1 MALNLKK
8 TEEAYNSSRANRSSI
23 GGDRWKP
30 KENESSVI
38 RLIPH
43 TLEYFDGEVVD
54 IGFLFLVHY
63 NVGPEGA
70 QTVVTCPRTYDV
82 EGNPEKGIVPV
93 RHRCPICEK
102 VSELRKGDEQ
112 QKARASELGAR
123 RRYLMNII
131 DMNAV
136 DKGVQAYECGATVRD
151 GIFAYCNQ
159 KYGDPMDIVAG
170 RNFTVTCV
178 VPNGN
183 KRKTDYKIMPDLTQT
198 SIKKILPQNW
208 KEQIAKLHT
217 MLPKAYSYEQI
228 KGIMLGSAEQEKT
241 AQDVKTATENR
252 QPSSQQHQPAPQQQP
267 TPQQQEFQQPQQ
279 QAPTNQGSS
288 NDAPLPCFGEEF
300 STVATSKCQTCASK
314 VECRTK
320 FLG

>member
-43 TLEYFDGEVVD
+43 TMEYFDGEVVD
-54 IGFLFLVHY
+54 IGFLYLVHY

-82 EGNPEKGIVPV
+82 AGDPEKGVVPV

-102 VSELRKGDEQ
+102 VAELRKGDEQ
-112 QKARASELGAR
+112 QKSRASELGAR
-123 RRYLMNII
+123 RRYLMNIL

-159 KYGDPMDIVAG
+159 KYGDPMDITAG
-170 RNFTVTCV
+170 RNFTLTCV

-198 SIKKILPQNW
+198 SVKKILPQNW
-208 KEQIAKLHT
+208 KEQIAKLKN

-241 AQDVKTATENR
+241 IQEVKEATEV
-252 QPSSQQHQPAPQQQP
+252 QQQAPLYQP
-267 TPQQQEFQQPQQ
+267 TPQQQPMQQ
-279 QAPTNQGSS
+279 QSVPQSQPVQQANVPVST
-288 NDAPLPCFGEEF
+288 DVPPCFGEEY
-300 STVATSKCQTCASK
+300 STVATSKCQQSCSHNVACKAKYLS
-314 VECRTK
+314 
-320 FLG
+320 